1 VAAGAAVKL
10 RVLVLVVIVA
20 LGGCRNQPLNPPRL
34 VLDTETDASIQLFVQ
49 ATILMMRSYGF
60 DTIAYEDIQ
69 ARSASAGFRTIPF
82 MPPDTIRGSPRLV
95 ASLSGSPTMTPDNF
109 LAAAQSLGTKPFVK
123 YYIRTGLRAAQLIC
137 RNHLTRLD
145 EGNQYLEFLQKELGV
160 ASSFASGILA
170 LVNANGTLTKSF
182 LITVTGVNAGLDAF
196 QEYRYLSIDRDAAR
210 ILVETAQNKLAEY
223 YLNQVDLT
231 DNTDAIKK
239 NLVSI
244 NNAAGGYTF
253 SDALNAVSVIEYQ
266 CTREG
271 IRYLLNR
278 SINNTPSNM
287 EIDAAT
293 GTVLFKSASN
303 NRDGTGVAAA
313 AVISNSTRRLQPIDP
328 SPPFPRPGD
337 TSLNSFEAKL
347 KPAVIQVWQA
357 FVCVTP
363 QDGMLGSP
371 GSPTRKAISKFVKR
385 SATES
390 DAITPRDEVLLRRG
404 IRDKAK
410 NC

>member
-1 VAAGAAVKL
+1 MKIRLLILLFV
-10 RVLVLVVIVA
+10 VA
-20 LGGCRNQPLNPPRL
+20 LAGCRNQQLNPPRL

-60 DTIAYEDIQ
+60 DTITYEDIQ
-69 ARSASAGFRTIPF
+69 ARSAAAGFRTIPF
-82 MPPDTIRGSPRLV
+82 MPPDTIRATPKIV
-95 ASLSGSPTMTPDNF
+95 ASMSGPSTITPEAY
-109 LAAAQSLGTKPFVK
+109 LAATRSLGTKPFVK

-145 EGNQYLEFLQKELGV
+145 EGNQYLEFLQKEIGV
-160 ASSFASGILA
+160 ASTFASGILA
-170 LVNANGTLTKSF
+170 LVHANDTITKSF
-182 LITVTGVNAGLDAF
+182 LITITGVNAGIDAF

-210 ILVETAQNKLAEY
+210 ILVETAQNKLGEY

-231 DNTDAIKK
+231 DNDDAIQKK
-239 NLVSI
+239 LVAN

-293 GTVLFKSASN
+293 GTVLFKSAKDN
-303 NRDGTGVAAA
+303 TKEGTGPIPAAKILNA
-313 AVISNSTRRLQPIDP
+313 TTRLQPIAP
-328 SPPFPRPGD
+328 APPVPRLGD
-337 TSLNSFEAKL
+337 VNLNAFEATL
-347 KPAVIQVWQA
+347 KPGTIEEWQT
-357 FVCVTP
+357 FVCVSPT
-363 QDGMLGSP
+363 DGKLGAE
-371 GSPTRKAISKFVKR
+371 GSKTRKAISKFLNK
-385 SATES
+385 SATDS
-390 DAITPRDEVLLRRG
+390 DAISRRDAVLLRRG
-404 IRDKAK
+404 IRNGVK